1 MVSARSANASGDVSI
16 VTISSESTQNWV
28 GSGSASNEVYAVA
41 VSYHLAARTSI

>member
-1 MVSARSANASGDVSI
+1 MSARSANASGDVSI